1 MTWGA
6 CVRGLLRQVLG
17 LLCVTG
23 GLLPGAINAH
33 AEWDWSDLYSKVDLS
48 QPDNIRDRSAPLS
61 WLSGGFRPE
70 QVLYFSGFDVQ
81 RYSFG
86 GYVGAVWSP
95 LPGRDGMLVRLF
107 AADGIDSFLTP
118 KITYRSQSMR
128 AAITTGYRINRPGF
142 ELSAHAGV
150 ETLARVS
157 LPITK
162 ATRLQPEFGMRLSA
176 DIWWEP
182 IDAVMIAANLSMTT
196 IEAAFYGRLAGGI
209 RIMDIWTGPEISASS
224 DIYKQ
229 QVRVGAHVT
238 GVRYGPYEFSAA
250 AGYGFDSFGRSG
262 AYGRLGFTLREV
274 DPITIM
280 P

>member
-1 MTWGA
+1 M
-6 CVRGLLRQVLG
+6 RGLLCQSLG
-17 LLCVTG
+17 ILWVVGIALADVR
-23 GLLPGAINAH
+23 PARAKI
-33 AEWDWSDLYSKVDLS
+33 EWSDLWSKVDLTT
-48 QPDNIRDRSAPLS
+48 PDNPRDRAAPLS

-70 QVLYFSGFDVQ
+70 QALYFSGFDLQ

-95 LPGRDGMLVRLF
+95 LPGRDGVLMRLF
-107 AADGIDSFLTP
+107 AADGIDSFVTP

-128 AAITTGYRINRPGF
+128 AAITTGYRIARPGF
-142 ELSAHAGV
+142 ELSAHAGI
-150 ETLARVS
+150 EALARVS

-162 ATRLQPEFGMRLSA
+162 ATRLQPDVGMRLSA

-196 IEAAFYGRLAGGI
+196 IEATFYGRVASGI
-209 RIMDIWTGPEISASS
+209 RILDIWTGPEVSASS

-229 QVRVGAHVT
+229 ELRVGAHVT

-250 AGYGFDSFGRSG
+250 AGYGIDSFGRSG